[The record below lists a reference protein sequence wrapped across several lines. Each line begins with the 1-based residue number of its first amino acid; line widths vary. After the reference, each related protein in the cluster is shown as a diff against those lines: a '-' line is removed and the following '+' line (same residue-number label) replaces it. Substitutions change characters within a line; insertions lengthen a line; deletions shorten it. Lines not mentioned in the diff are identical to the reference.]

1 MVLNA
6 SNIQSRGGGLAILIE
21 MQTKFYDIFDPISVA
36 FKSFCVLSFMSSS
49 SNSNSDQNQC
59 DQVGQFLS
67 SFWPILLQK

>member
-36 FKSFCVLSFMSSS
+36 
-49 SNSNSDQNQC
+49 SNWTFP
-59 DQVGQFLS
+59 FLNR
-67 SFWPILLQK
+67 FVF